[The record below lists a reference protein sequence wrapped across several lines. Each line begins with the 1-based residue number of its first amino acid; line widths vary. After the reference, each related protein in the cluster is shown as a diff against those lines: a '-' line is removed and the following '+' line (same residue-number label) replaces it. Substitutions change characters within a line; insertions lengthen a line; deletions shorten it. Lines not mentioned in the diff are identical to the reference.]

1 MTQGS
6 RPPKK
11 GKGNEAVIELLAAA
25 LGIATDSGTDLSADS
40 DDPTRRLIRQVL
52 GAVDEGDRQWDP
64 GERVGPGTHFEGWK
78 CIQAASRTL
87 TG

>member
-1 MTQGS
+1 MTQGP

-52 GAVDEGDRQWDP
+52 GAVDEGGGQ
-64 GERVGPGTHFEGWK
+64 
-78 CIQAASRTL
+78 
-87 TG
+87 

>member
-1 MTQGS
+1 MTQGP

-40 DDPTRRLIRQVL
+40 DDPTCRLIRQVL
-52 GAVDEGDRQWDP
+52 GAVDEGGGQ
-64 GERVGPGTHFEGWK
+64 
-78 CIQAASRTL
+78 
-87 TG
+87 